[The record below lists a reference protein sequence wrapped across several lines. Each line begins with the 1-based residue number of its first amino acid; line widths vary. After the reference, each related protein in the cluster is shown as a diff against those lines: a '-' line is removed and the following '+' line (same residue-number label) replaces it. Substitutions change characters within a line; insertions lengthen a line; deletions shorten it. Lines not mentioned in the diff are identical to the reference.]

1 MRPSVLAEKCGVKK
15 STVTRWDENKVPLKR
30 VFDVEKATGIPREK
44 LRPDFFKEA
53 AINFFVAHLSEGIA
67 NGQ

>member
-53 AINFFVAHLSEGIA
+53 A
-67 NGQ
+67 Q